1 MAIPFL
7 SDIRLPSSGKV
18 YLWTGHNSNFLQYNL
33 WHASASGGMFIKNI
47 SSSGDIYF
55 QTNSTT
61 ALTLDSSQN
70 ATFAGNVEVQNS
82 QLKIRDTSSNH
93 QLTLQA
99 NVASNARIMAHK
111 SNLNSDQN
119 LDIKATQ
126 IDLYSGSISG
136 STNASTLL
144 LDSSKNATFA
154 GSITA
159 PSSLNFTAN
168 TAIIKVG
175 SSWNT
180 GKFQFLNG
188 PTTAIEFDIPNNRIK
203 NNLGK
208 YLTASGGTGQFGSF
222 DNHSMS
228 LVTNN
233 TARLTIDN
241 SGNATFTSDVTVNG
255 GDIYLALSGSTQRA
269 VSSTGTNSMQIGDAG
284 TQMLRFKNASGVAL
298 DIAAS
303 GDATF
308 SGGVTFSGASHNVSV
323 TSGTN
328 IRGSNHLFLQGDASY
343 VQIKS
348 PNNYIYYDAVAHN
361 FRKEDGT
368 AAYLVINATNATFSG
383 DIHVGANYIG
393 RDGDNYIGFVTDNLI
408 KFRVNGATQVKLS
421 DGVFAPQTDSDID
434 LGSNGT
440 RFANVYADT
449 LHGTVAEANNLQSFD
464 DRDIAPEDLSFSD
477 DLKLFF
483 AEKTGIEGGTVGSD
497 WQDLLIL
504 SSYVDSSG
512 GKLNALALDKSEHRI
527 LHYNA
532 NHNAT
537 NWGTAKELAYTS
549 DFVKRTGGSSTSM
562 SGDLH
567 IIAGAPRIYLQD
579 NTDDD
584 DQQIVFRNS
593 SGVDDYKITTQDFTG
608 AGAGDGMFIG
618 SENADQVALVTND
631 TIALTIDTSQHVSLP
646 GAYLT
651 LNDISSHAQIE
662 ATSSSMFLKAANIQM
677 SGNLIPDGT
686 GNRNLGASNRYWAE
700 TYTNGVTSGGN
711 IVINSNTP
719 VLTLGVLNTS
729 TGNSKIQFYSKN
741 SGTSNGFAI
750 QYNKDTSIDRLE
762 FIDGGGTAAFQF
774 HNGGNAEFEGSL
786 TASQINTGQ
795 GATEVH
801 LMNQNL
807 RTTDDVTFDDLTV
820 TGNFTV
826 TGTVNT
832 VSSTNLV
839 VQDKTITVGKNQTE
853 SASGGSGLIVDGSG
867 ASILWDETNDTW
879 DFNKGIYITGN
890 DGNVNLDGNG
900 AIIFDNTNNNNGWY
914 IRNGGSNVATLQ
926 FGLGTTPGSNI
937 KHTFAGDGSVTFAT
951 YVNAATGFR
960 MASGQAI
967 DFIDSNIGYNSIERN
982 TTVGGLQI
990 NTGDSASVNILD
1002 DGKVGIGTSS
1012 PYYILDTRFANTNT
1026 SFSGGGSGNWGS
1038 NGIRI
1043 ENTSSTANTMAAIH
1057 LRNSDADIHIAGIR
1071 QGTDDSDL
1079 GFFFESLEKVR
1090 FTKDGNVGIGTTSP
1104 NSLLH
1109 LASSTGPI
1117 ITLTD
1122 TDPSIGVD
1130 SIIGHIAFVG
1140 TEIGGETARIG
1151 AVSETTGGEA
1161 GLRFYTGSSVV
1172 ERLRITKDGLVGI
1185 GETSPSH
1192 KITATSGTNGR
1203 IARLG
1208 NLEITTQSGTYT
1220 GSSIEVTGS
1229 NSFITYKSTLGHK
1242 FVTRTSGGGNTLE
1255 ALTIVPDTGNVGI
1268 GDTAPLA
1275 KLHVTA
1281 SAITGATA
1289 TTFGHV
1295 MIEDT
1300 DAQID
1305 LVSSQSGTWG
1315 SAINFKE
1322 HNTSDSNNNDI
1333 WSIARKTTG
1342 DAGDSSLNFNF
1353 GTSNQHDNANK
1364 VNFSSTGKITTAGG
1378 VNYTGG
1384 TIATATTVLH
1394 TNNIVYNIGGSNG
1407 IILSN
1412 ADYSDRYYIT
1422 NSDHRWEVASADA
1435 MRLNSTGLGIGT
1447 TSPAYKLDVAGDI
1460 KCTTSLKIDAG
1471 SPFLGLY
1478 NSGTEK
1484 AYLQW
1489 SQSNDYL
1496 TLQSDGDTRFITVGT
1511 ERIRIKSDG
1520 KVGIGTTGPT
1530 YKLSVPSG
1538 GIEAGGKITYSK
1550 SAGSLNA
1557 TGYAVAGIT
1566 AAANGNGSSCGF
1578 VFTCFGHVGAYQRI
1592 VYSCYN
1598 GSGTWYAKKVI
1609 DEGTNQLDVVASANG
1624 STITFTFKA
1633 TDSTM
1638 SYTPRVTVE
1647 ATGHNINST
1656 YA

>member
-7 SDIRLPSSGKV
+7 SPVTTTADIRLPSNGKLF
-18 YLWTGHNSNFLQYNL
+18 LWTGHDLNFLRYNL
-33 WHASASGGMFIKNI
+33 WQASASAGMTIKNLA
-47 SSSGDIYF
+47 SSGSIIF

-70 ATFAGNVEVQNS
+70 ATFAGDIYTKNLKLGNGSTDSSIQLDGDFGGGDLTIQNLGNNQDILFKGNDNGTAITALTLDMSDAGAAIFTGKIVPNAHIELPYGVELRTLDSGGTVRTIARASSNKLQYGWSYAGEVEFMGGGSYTPRITINTNGSTTFAGDVTIGALTSGETAQLTVNNEGGVPSVARFKSRTNKAHIEISDNDTTGYISSENGLFSIGRNAGVNAAHININASNQVLIGASTTSFNDKLYLSGDAYINGSLRIGTSATYIGKMFNSSGVLTIQSDGDRDIQIGSSNNVDV
-82 QLKIRDTSSNH
+82 IAIDTSAQSTTFAGNIAIGSGTTGSAYDSSTLIH
-93 QLTLQA
+93 TKGGSRSVIQQSSTADAYYMFGDAAANNAAWIGYLHNTGTLQLQA
-99 NVASNARIMAHK
+99 QTNVTINKNTAVTGNIS
-111 SNLNSDQN
+111 
-119 LDIKATQ
+119 AT
-126 IDLYSGSISG
+126 
-136 STNASTLL
+136 
-144 LDSSKNATFA
+144 

-159 PSSLNFTAN
+159 
-168 TAIIKVG
+168 
-175 SSWNT
+175 
-180 GKFQFLNG
+180 
-188 PTTAIEFDIPNNRIK
+188 
-203 NNLGK
+203 
-208 YLTASGGTGQFGSF
+208 
-222 DNHSMS
+222 
-228 LVTNN
+228 
-233 TARLTIDN
+233 
-241 SGNATFTSDVTVNG
+241 NA
-255 GDIYLALSGSTQRA
+255 
-269 VSSTGTNSMQIGDAG
+269 
-284 TQMLRFKNASGVAL
+284 
-298 DIAAS
+298 
-303 GDATF
+303 
-308 SGGVTFSGASHNVSV
+308 
-323 TSGTN
+323 
-328 IRGSNHLFLQGDASY
+328 
-343 VQIKS
+343 
-348 PNNYIYYDAVAHN
+348 
-361 FRKEDGT
+361 
-368 AAYLVINATNATFSG
+368 FSG
-383 DIHVGANYIG
+383 D
-393 RDGDNYIGFVTDNLI
+393 
-408 KFRVNGATQVKLS
+408 
-421 DGVFAPQTDSDID
+421 
-434 LGSNGT
+434 GSSLTGI
-440 RFANVYADT
+440 AQ
-449 LHGTVAEANNLQSFD
+449 ANNLQSFD

-497 WQDLLIL
+497 YQDLLIL

-512 GKLNALALDKSEHRI
+512 GKLNALALDKSTHRI

-567 IIAGAPRIYLQD
+567 IIAGAPKIYLQD

-584 DQQIVFRNS
+584 DQQIVFRNNA
-593 SGVDDYKITTQDFTG
+593 GVDDYKITTQDFTG
-608 AGAGDGMFIG
+608 SGAGDGMFIG

-631 TIALTIDTSQHVSLP
+631 TIALTIDTSQNVTFAGSITGKDNGIIIDSLSGP
-646 GAYLT
+646 FGR
-651 LNDISSHAQIE
+651 IHG
-662 ATSSSMFLKAANIQM
+662 TSSIFLGGGSTTQVQL
-677 SGNLIPDGT
+677 SGNIMPDG
-686 GNRNLGASNRYWAE
+686 NNSRSLGTSSRYWSE
-700 TYTNGVTSGGN
+700 TFTSGVTSGGN

-719 VLTLGVLNTS
+719 ILTLGVINSS
-729 TGNSKIQFYSKN
+729 TGNAKIQFYSKN
-741 SGTSNGFAI
+741 SGTSNGYAV
-750 QYNKDTSIDRLE
+750 QYNKDTGIDRLE
-762 FIDGGGTAAFQF
+762 FIDGSGTANIKFN
-774 HNGGNAEFEGSL
+774 NGGAAEFAGSV
-786 TASQINTGQ
+786 TATQINTGQ

-853 SASGGSGLIVDGSG
+853 SASGGSGLIVDGSS

-879 DFNKGIYITGN
+879 DFNKGIDV
-890 DGNVNLDGNG
+890 DGNINVGTQATDILIGDNLG
-900 AIIFDNTNNNNGWY
+900 AALEVKEGSNLY
-914 IRNGGSNVATLQ
+914 IRFNTTNANEKIEINKPVEAT
-926 FGLGTTPGSNI
+926 FI
-937 KHTFAGDGSVTFAT
+937 
-951 YVNAATGFR
+951 NASTGFR

-967 DFIDSNIGYNSIERN
+967 DFISTNIGYNSIERN

-990 NTGDSASVNILD
+990 NTGDSASMNILD
-1002 DGKVGIGTSS
+1002 DGKVGIGTSTPGQKLEVAGRIRVTTDPTIEFYEAS
-1012 PYYILDTRFANTNT
+1012 NKRGGIQWDITNDYTNIFAVGGDIRFDAGGEKMRIT
-1026 SFSGGGSGNWGS
+1026 S
-1038 NGIRI
+1038 
-1043 ENTSSTANTMAAIH
+1043 A
-1057 LRNSDADIHIAGIR
+1057 
-1071 QGTDDSDL
+1071 
-1079 GFFFESLEKVR
+1079 
-1090 FTKDGNVGIGTTSP
+1090 GNVGIGTNSP
-1104 NSLLH
+1104 GALLH
-1109 LASSTGPI
+1109 LANTSGGPI
-1117 ITLTD
+1117 YLEDTDATD
-1122 TDPSIGVD
+1122 TFDITSISNGGGNLSFD
-1130 SIIGHIAFVG
+1130 TRRSSDGAFVSTDYQIVKG
-1140 TEIGGETARIG
+1140 ASGADYQRWFTA
-1151 AVSETTGGEA
+1151 
-1161 GLRFYTGSSVV
+1161 GS
-1172 ERLRITKDGLVGI
+1172 ERLRITSNGNVGI

-1192 KITATSGTNGR
+1192 KITVPSGTNGR
-1203 IARLG
+1203 VARLG

-1255 ALTIVPDTGNVGI
+1255 ALTIVPDTGNIGI
-1268 GDTAPLA
+1268 GSTSPGAILEISDATNDNLRIGTRGGNINIFSLNDAGATAPLRLEA
-1275 KLHVTA
+1275 SQFDFINGDVTFA
-1281 SAITGATA
+1281 
-1289 TTFGHV
+1289 
-1295 MIEDT
+1295 
-1300 DAQID
+1300 
-1305 LVSSQSGTWG
+1305 
-1315 SAINFKE
+1315 
-1322 HNTSDSNNNDI
+1322 
-1333 WSIARKTTG
+1333 
-1342 DAGDSSLNFNF
+1342 
-1353 GTSNQHDNANK
+1353 
-1364 VNFSSTGKITTAGG
+1364 GKIIAGKG

-1384 TIATATTVLH
+1384 TIAQATTVLH

-1422 NSDHRWEVASADA
+1422 NADHRWEVGSADA

-1520 KVGIGTTGPT
+1520 KVGIGTTAPT

-1566 AAANGNGSSCGF
+1566 ANASGNGSSCGF

-1598 GSGTWYAKKVI
+1598 SSGTWYAKKVI